1 MSTRTF
7 LLSARPGFA
16 ALGLWLSLGAVPLA
30 SAQTRFRIGLQSGLH
45 LSTYVGGEASARARW
60 VPGLTAGLLASW
72 HWSAQQGLQVEAR
85 YAQKGASRPDCGSW
99 YLGAAPAIPNAT
111 YRSRLAY
118 LDLPVLYTWGPGS
131 SGQGLYLLAGPQ
143 MSIALGQ
150 REWLRPTGEAPGS
163 SAEISLPASPR
174 TLAPVTAGVVGGLGY
189 QWANGLGLEVRGSSD
204 LTPVFQAGRGP
215 SCLPASGDGYRNMT
229 LQVQLRYLL
238 KARRPADPAA
248 VHAATAT
255 ESHPLPA
262 PSAWRPRWASPGP
275 AWPAPHQAPPLD
287 TLAPD
292 PRLQRVLR
300 ILTVLSWL
308 HFDWS
313 PRPSLPDPRPQQW
326 PSRPA
331 PRPLPRRLPER
342 VAVP

>member
-1 MSTRTF
+1 VSTRAF
-7 LLSARPGFA
+7 LSPARPGFA
-16 ALGLWLSLGAVPLA
+16 ALGLWLSLGVVPLA

-45 LSTYVGGEASARARW
+45 LSTYVGGEASARARL

-72 HWSAQQGLQVEAR
+72 HWSARQGLQVEAR
-85 YAQKGASRPDCGSW
+85 YAQKGASLPDCGNW
-99 YLGAAPAIPNAT
+99 YLGVAPASTSAT
-111 YRSRLAY
+111 YRSQLAY

-143 MSIALGQ
+143 VSIALGQ

-163 SAEISLPASPR
+163 TAEISLPASPR
-174 TLAPVTAGVVGGLGY
+174 TLAPVTAGLVGGLGY
-189 QWANGLGLEVRGSSD
+189 QLANGLGLEVRCSGD

-215 SCLPASGDGYRNMT
+215 GCLPASGDGYRNLT
-229 LQVQLRYLL
+229 LQVQLRYLV
-238 KARRPADPAA
+238 KGRRPADPATA
-248 VHAATAT
+248 HAAAT
-255 ESHPLPA
+255 ESRPLPA

-275 AWPAPHQAPPLD
+275 AWPAPDQAPLD
-287 TLAPD
+287 SLASD

-308 HFDWS
+308 HFEWS
-313 PRPSLPDPRPQQW
+313 PRPSLPGPRPQQW
-326 PSRPA
+326 PSRSA

-342 VAVP
+342 VAVPY